1 MGPAVL
7 ATIDLPFKIHNKQPP
22 HPRRQILTQKSVDLQ
37 YQQGEEI
44 QNPDWLKSKN
54 RRFLLLQ
61 GERMETE
68 WLILMFWIWLIGLA
82 TSLFF
87 ASNNVVVGAAAA
99 CFTRNVDREEK
110 RRKAIYISPLDYLF
124 LLKWNLTRR
133 VLYGSFPLLLSFSL
147 YNEEAFR
154 ISAKNAVGT

>member
-1 MGPAVL
+1 
-7 ATIDLPFKIHNKQPP
+7 
-22 HPRRQILTQKSVDLQ
+22 
-37 YQQGEEI
+37 
-44 QNPDWLKSKN
+44 
-54 RRFLLLQ
+54 
-61 GERMETE
+61 METE

-110 RRKAIYISPLDYLF
+110 RRKAIYISPLYYLF

-147 YNEEAFR
+147 YN
-154 ISAKNAVGT
+154 